1 MGIGVMRH
9 AAVQRVCAA
18 AHSTVWEAAPLA
30 HKKKQKPFQAYRT
43 PRKTQRE
50 KPAKPLFSPEG
61 GRLKQFFRFSPFST
75 KKFLVQ
81 VLTIVV
87 SLTYLFVGHG
97 IASSGMSLL
106 QDGNSTRYLD
116 ARVVNILSRTE
127 QSYQLTETE
136 SVTVVSIAF
145 EAELTDSGQVVTA
158 HQESDPFYPMEL
170 QPVQLGDHILVAAE
184 DDGQG
189 GMVYQYHE
197 HVRISALIVLGV
209 LFCLCLLLFGR
220 MKGFNTLLSLGFT
233 VAAIF
238 LVFVPAIMAGQNIYV
253 WTFVTVVYV
262 IAMTLLIV
270 YGAERMSLAAGIG
283 CAAGVAMVAVLTAIM
298 SQVLSLTGV
307 IDEQSLYLR
316 QLNPNNPVD
325 LKAIVFA
332 AIVIGAIGAIMD
344 VSMSISSALQEL
356 TRKAPDLS
364 RWSLLRSGLTIGR
377 DMMGTMANTLVLAYI
392 GASLSMTLLLYASN
406 VSLQSLFNR
415 EMILAEILQAL
426 VGSFGI
432 LLTIPLTSLV
442 CSFLYRPKQLPAAD
456 VAAAM
461 VGAPEEPD
469 QQAVPQ
475 PEEDTEEQQDQPVEE
490 QAAAPDSAPQEEPPQ
505 EAGAPSLPTEE
516 ESDGPGVTPEEPERK
531 KEMQAAAQQ
540 KDEEYRHSFF
550 QNVARIYRELDE
562 DIPTRPDKTS
572 KPKK

>member
-1 MGIGVMRH
+1 MRH

-18 AHSTVWEAAPLA
+18 AHSTAWEAVPLSQ
-30 HKKKQKPFQAYRT
+30 KKKQKPFQAF
-43 PRKTQRE
+43 KTQRPARRQ
-50 KPAKPLFSPEG
+50 KQAKPLFSPEG
-61 GRLKQFFRFSPFST
+61 GRLKQFLRFPPFSM

-81 VLTIVV
+81 LLTIVV

-97 IASSGMSLL
+97 IASSGTSLL
-106 QDGNSTRYLD
+106 QDGGGTRYLD
-116 ARVVNILSRTE
+116 ARVVNVLSRTE

-145 EAELTDSGQVVTA
+145 EAELSDSGEVVTA
-158 HQESDPFYPMEL
+158 KQESDPFYPMEL
-170 QPVQLGDHILVAAE
+170 QPVQLGDHVLIAAE

-189 GMVYQYHE
+189 GVVYQYHE
-197 HVRISALIVLGV
+197 HVRVSALIVLGV

-220 MKGFNTLLSLGFT
+220 LKGFNTLLSLGFT

-238 LVFVPAIMAGQNIYV
+238 LVFVPAIMAGQNIYL
-253 WTFVTVVYV
+253 WTFVTVLYV

-344 VSMSISSALQEL
+344 VAMSISSALQEL
-356 TRKAPDLS
+356 VRKAPNLS
-364 RWSLLRSGLTIGR
+364 RWGLMRSGLTIGR

-406 VSLQSLFNR
+406 ISLQSLFNR
-415 EMILAEILQAL
+415 EMILVEILQAL

-442 CSFLYRPKQLPAAD
+442 CSLLYRPKQLPAVD
-456 VAAAM
+456 DPAAAEPLP
-461 VGAPEEPD
+461 VDAP
-469 QQAVPQ
+469 AVPQ
-475 PEEDTEEQQDQPVEE
+475 AERDEDEEPETDAVTDG
-490 QAAAPDSAPQEEPPQ
+490 APQEEPSA
-505 EAGAPSLPTEE
+505 EAGGPDVPVDE
-516 ESDGPGVTPEEPERK
+516 ESGEPIETPEQEEQK
-531 KEMQAAAQQ
+531 KAAEAAAKQQ
-540 KDEEYRHSFF
+540 DEEYRHSFF

-562 DIPTRPDKTS
+562 DIPTHPDKTS